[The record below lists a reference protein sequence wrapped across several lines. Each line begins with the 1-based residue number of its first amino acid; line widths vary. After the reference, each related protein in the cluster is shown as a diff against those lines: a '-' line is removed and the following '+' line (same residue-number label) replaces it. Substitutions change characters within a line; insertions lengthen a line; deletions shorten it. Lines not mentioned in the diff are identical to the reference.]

1 MNTDTQ
7 KQDNQASSSETDK
20 QNQTAVPYIPPPP
33 PENSSQKKYR
43 SPLVNGML
51 VALVILLAGF
61 MMYHYVGHQLTQL
74 AGVSDV
80 KTISPT
86 PSTVPSVSSVIS
98 PSISPAISPSP
109 KVSASPSQ

>member
-1 MNTDTQ
+1 MNTDMQ
-7 KQDNQASSSETDK
+7 KQDNQGASSDSDK

-33 PENSSQKKYR
+33 PENSSQKKSR

-61 MMYHYVGHQLTQL
+61 MMYNYVGHELTRL

-80 KTISPT
+80 KKVSPT
-86 PSTVPSVSSVIS
+86 PSTVPSISSPVS
-98 PSISPAISPSP
+98 PSVSPAISSSP
-109 KVSASPSQ
+109 YVSSSPTP